1 MRQIMCLLLAKS
13 SLCPDAFDDPQAF
26 AQGSFQDLGV
36 APTHSS
42 SPDAHLAHEPLVDR
56 KRRLHLSHI
65 SILPYRGG
73 IRLVPSPYGGF
84 LHRIL
89 GKAWIVQKP
98 PRVLV
103 GGGSGRAEDGA
114 GEGPTLTPAYQA
126 VCQVATL

>member
-26 AQGSFQDLGV
+26 AQGSFQDFGV

-73 IRLVPSPYGGF
+73 IRLV
-84 LHRIL
+84 I
-89 GKAWIVQKP
+89 
-98 PRVLV
+98 RV
-103 GGGSGRAEDGA
+103 
-114 GEGPTLTPAYQA
+114 GPTTEVGEICGSRDAGPL
-126 VCQVATL
+126 